1 MSVETILFS
10 NDSSYGGI
18 SFIANT
24 IENSATILVNS
35 VRKDF
40 DSMIKNKFFFKKN
53 PRLCVNLIQKCK
65 RLIIFG
71 VISLDNIK
79 LKKYRDKEII
89 LIISDGRFFKENKKI
104 NNFLK
109 NNPYI
114 KVLIMPDKI
123 PFLDKSIEYKPYFQH
138 INIPPYE
145 ELNKFDE
152 LTFSH
157 SPGLKYHS
165 NLKGSKFIK
174 KTLHDQKLIIIRDKK
189 WEDCIKIK
197 EKTHIFIDQ
206 MVLKSHG
213 YSKYGFKGGIGKSGL
228 ESMLLKNVLI
238 TSSPQLITEPFF
250 ENPPSISIKPN
261 ELRKTIEGFIDD
273 PNKIKTISNNQY
285 EWARVHTSEEFVK
298 NNILN

>member
-89 LIISDGRFFKENKKI
+89 LIISDGRFFKENKK
-104 NNFLK
+104 
-109 NNPYI
+109 
-114 KVLIMPDKI
+114 
-123 PFLDKSIEYKPYFQH
+123 
-138 INIPPYE
+138 
-145 ELNKFDE
+145 
-152 LTFSH
+152 
-157 SPGLKYHS
+157 
-165 NLKGSKFIK
+165 
-174 KTLHDQKLIIIRDKK
+174 
-189 WEDCIKIK
+189 
-197 EKTHIFIDQ
+197 
-206 MVLKSHG
+206 
-213 YSKYGFKGGIGKSGL
+213 
-228 ESMLLKNVLI
+228 
-238 TSSPQLITEPFF
+238 
-250 ENPPSISIKPN
+250 
-261 ELRKTIEGFIDD
+261 
-273 PNKIKTISNNQY
+273 
-285 EWARVHTSEEFVK
+285 
-298 NNILN
+298 